1 MFAHLDAVVYL
12 LLEDIRVILV
22 KDLYIL
28 KGYLYWSD
36 IPTKAFAL
44 VFVPIWQQ
52 KVIFVWEV
60 VHSLQILVPL
70 LDILLALSLKSDL
83 DEVFGFV
90 EDEVW
95 EFLMVDFDLIF
106 IFWCLL
112 FFLIVVT
119 HGYMFENWLP
129 KPTNKSQ

>member
-22 KDLYIL
+22 KDLYSL
-28 KGYLYWSD
+28 KGYLYWSY
-36 IPTKAFAL
+36 IPTKALAL
-44 VFVPIWQQ
+44 VFVPIRQQ
-52 KVIFVWEV
+52 KVIFVWEI

-83 DEVFGFV
+83 DQVFGFV

-119 HGYMFENWLP
+119 HGYMFEN
-129 KPTNKSQ
+129 